1 MERPGTV
8 ATAPTVTTEDT
19 SPGPAGVDADSL
31 LVVALG
37 LVRLAVDR
45 HRQGGLGRVDT
56 KSSLTD
62 PVTQVDQ
69 DSERLI
75 VDWLRRNRP
84 DDAIIGEEGAN
95 DEGTSGIVWIIDPLD
110 GTVNYTYGFPS
121 HAVSLAVQ
129 VDGRTV
135 VGVVH
140 DTAMDLQ
147 YRATLGGGAYCGH
160 TRLGCTTADD
170 PALMLLATGFGYDPA
185 QRRHQ
190 AAVLAHV
197 MPGIRD
203 IRRAGSA
210 AIDLCHVAAG
220 RVDAYYETGP
230 NIWDVAAGMLIVEEA
245 AGRATYDPE
254 AKRVLAAGTVGY
266 DRIDAFMTTAEQAAR
281 HSGDTS
287 AAK

>member
-129 VDGRTV
+129 VHGRTV

-147 YRATLGGGAYCGH
+147 YRATLGGGAALRVRL
-160 TRLGCTTADD
+160 RLGPSRRRRPRARGAAG
-170 PALMLLATGFGYDPA
+170 PSLPG
-185 QRRHQ
+185 QR
-190 AAVLAHV
+190 
-197 MPGIRD
+197 PG
-203 IRRAGSA
+203 RRAGGGGGH
-210 AIDLCHVAAG
+210 LPPAAG
-220 RVDAYYETGP
+220 HG
-230 NIWDVAAGMLIVEEA
+230 G
-245 AGRATYDPE
+245 G
-254 AKRVLAAGTVGY
+254 G
-266 DRIDAFMTTAEQAAR
+266 
-281 HSGDTS
+281 
-287 AAK
+287 